1 MTYDFEVAGS
11 HSEEWSKTPATQI
24 GTVPS
29 RIPTPRYYVLV
40 RKEGRPFRRFE
51 IHLADEELD
60 LSVGSLWWNGWFV
73 IAFGSRVVLVPEAEA
88 ETRELS
94 LGEADADALGYF
106 IDFRH
111 SPHWLL
117 VIFGRGLAR
126 IDRNGALR
134 WKNNGLGLDGIEVE
148 AISETVIQG
157 RGEWDPPDGWKPFEV
172 SLESGRLIG

>member
-134 WKNNGLGLDGIEVE
+134 WKTTDLVSTALRLRRS
-148 AISETVIQG
+148 AKQSF
-157 RGEWDPPDGWKPFEV
+157 RGEGEGSTRRLETFEV
-172 SLESGRLIG
+172 SWSGRLIG